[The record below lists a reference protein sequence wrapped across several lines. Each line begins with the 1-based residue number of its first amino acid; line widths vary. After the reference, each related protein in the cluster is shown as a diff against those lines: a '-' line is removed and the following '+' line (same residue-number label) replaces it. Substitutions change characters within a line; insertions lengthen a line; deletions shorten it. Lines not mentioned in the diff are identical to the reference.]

1 VGENR
6 DRESLTGPEGE
17 FESHWQKQLPF
28 CWLKA
33 EPASARSAV
42 MVTQKNTAPSPA
54 GVSWIPQSA
63 HIEEA
68 VETITLSKKLFFFFL
83 FCFFFLIFFGFPEA
97 NKNFHWQ
104 MKMAM
109 ALQILDSD
117 CRL

>member
-42 MVTQKNTAPSPA
+42 IVTQKNTAPSPA

-68 VETITLSKKLFFFFL
+68 VETITLSKKLFFF
-83 FCFFFLIFFGFPEA
+83 CFVFFLIFFGFPEA